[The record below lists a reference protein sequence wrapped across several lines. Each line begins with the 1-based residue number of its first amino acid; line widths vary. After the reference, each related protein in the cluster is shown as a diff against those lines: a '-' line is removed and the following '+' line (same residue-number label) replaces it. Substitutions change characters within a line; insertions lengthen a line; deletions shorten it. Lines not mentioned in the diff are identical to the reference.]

1 MLIKE
6 ATVTSNSINMYSP
19 LSIKFN
25 WCLLVFLTK
34 IPRIKSPHPQLLNY
48 QTKLFTSQKKKNY
61 LFRNSGAY
69 FFRKKSFG

>member
-6 ATVTSNSINMYSP
+6 ATVTSNSVYVCSP
-19 LSIKFN
+19 LSIKLN
-25 WCLLVFLTK
+25 WCLLVFLIETS
-34 IPRIKSPHPQLLNY
+34 RFKSPHPQLLNY
-48 QTKLFTSQKKKNY
+48 QTKLFTNQKKKNY